1 MDVGELLSSLGE
13 DDVKK
18 LKEMASR
25 FFGAQGGE
33 EPPGKGSAAPENALT
48 GFDPG
53 LLKSVAKMSS
63 LMNAKDPRCDFM
75 LSLKPLLSEKRRRK
89 ADEAVML
96 LRVFRLLSETEGL
109 R

>member
-1 MDVGELLSSLGE
+1 MEIGDLLSSLGE
-13 DDVKK
+13 DDVRK
-18 LKEMASR
+18 LKDMAAQ
-25 FFGAQGGE
+25 FFGAADG
-33 EPPGKGSAAPENALT
+33 EPPKKGNAGTETALT
-48 GFDPG
+48 GFDPD
-53 LLKSVAKMSS
+53 LLKSVAKFSS

-75 LSLKPLLSEKRRRK
+75 LSLKPLLSEKRRKK

>member
-18 LKEMASR
+18 LKEMASQ
-25 FFGAQGGE
+25 FFGSDGGGQAE
-33 EPPGKGSAAPENALT
+33 KGSGGAESAMA
-48 GFDPG
+48 FDPG

-63 LMNAKDPRCDFM
+63 LMNAKDPRCDFIV
-75 LSLKPLLSEKRRRK
+75 SLKPLLSEKRRRK